1 MTVIDCVAEVSDPEP
16 NDMAY
21 AVPAVPLIPRLL
33 NVATPL
39 TAVAVAVPT
48 VPPFAPLT
56 DAVTVSVE
64 SETKLLPESR
74 MRTLGCVVK
83 AAPDAVPSA
92 AVTKEILVGAP
103 VVTAME

>member
-1 MTVIDCVAEVSDPEP
+1 
-16 NDMAY
+16 
-21 AVPAVPLIPRLL
+21 LL

-39 TAVAVAVPT
+39 TAAAAAVPT

-64 SETKLLPESR
+64 SDTKLPPESK
-74 MRTLGCVVK
+74 MFTLGWVVN

-92 AVTKEILVGAP
+92 AVAKRISAGAP
-103 VVTAME
+103 VVTEMEWLSDCSAVPLTLAEYVRV